1 MTHLNGSRKG
11 LVLSQ
16 KTAAFPSKA
25 TVFCLAVDGN
35 AEQQQQRVINEQ
47 NQEH

>member
-1 MTHLNGSRKG
+1 MAAEKD
-11 LVLSQ
+11 LSCPK